1 LVLVVVIRSSGD
13 RVLWGLA
20 MLVCCQA
27 RLQLNT
33 PPAHFV
39 FAQRVSCEG
48 GDTAVQ
54 PVLTSYRWP
63 SLPSTTPQREKYRET
78 PRVVDS
84 STRLPFP
91 ADTTSQAAVSTLAQQ
106 PVRCA
111 DAASEEP
118 GSRWRSIVIAAMVS
132 TFREIEISQSQFQKP
147 QCGRCVETAIA
158 ALCRGS
164 AVAGSVTVRT
174 PPHQ

>member
-1 LVLVVVIRSSGD
+1 
-13 RVLWGLA
+13 
-20 MLVCCQA
+20 MLVCSQA

-147 QCGRCVETAIA
+147 QIPPICHSVVCGRCVETAIA

>member
-1 LVLVVVIRSSGD
+1 MRRTKRPVSLISSSPCSLIGLLCPEVFASQSALGKEEAISGPVCSPFVVVVVIRSSGD

-20 MLVCCQA
+20 MLVFSQA

-63 SLPSTTPQREKYRET
+63 SLPSTTPQREKYREI

-84 STRLPFP
+84 S
-91 ADTTSQAAVSTLAQQ
+91 
-106 PVRCA
+106 
-111 DAASEEP
+111 
-118 GSRWRSIVIAAMVS
+118 
-132 TFREIEISQSQFQKP
+132 
-147 QCGRCVETAIA
+147 AIP
-158 ALCRGS
+158 RRYD
-164 AVAGSVTVRT
+164 VAGSCFNT
-174 PPHQ
+174 PPTASQMR